1 MASVLYYEPLAL
13 MGSGPIA
20 GVCRR
25 FGLEVVP
32 VPRSR
37 TGRSVGF
44 LAGLPGYPEG
54 PEGPEGGTPP
64 EERTLVF
71 CGVDRDTLDAVL
83 EALKAAGAPPALK
96 AVLTGANA
104 AWSFARLV
112 RELSAERRAM
122 GGT

>member
-1 MASVLYYEPLAL
+1 M
-13 MGSGPIA
+13 
-20 GVCRR
+20 
-25 FGLEVVP
+25 
-32 VPRSR
+32 
-37 TGRSVGF
+37 
-44 LAGLPGYPEG
+44 
-54 PEGPEGGTPP
+54 
-64 EERTLVF
+64 F
-71 CGVDRDTLDAVL
+71 CGVYRDTLDDVL

>member
-44 LAGLPGYPEG
+44 LAGLPGC

-96 AVLTGANA
+96 AVLTVSNA